1 MELAV
6 FDEKSRPGGNETPR
20 RGQSHVLELLPARA
34 AASTE
39 GAIVPRDLV
48 AGNMDMCTQA
58 ICRIRAP
65 VTVIWFRLAVE
76 R

>member
-1 MELAV
+1 M
-6 FDEKSRPGGNETPR
+6 
-20 RGQSHVLELLPARA
+20 LELLPALA
-34 AASTE
+34 AATAE
-39 GAIVPRDLV
+39 GAILPRDLV
-48 AGNMDMCTQA
+48 AGNTDMCTQA

>member
-1 MELAV
+1 M
-6 FDEKSRPGGNETPR
+6 
-20 RGQSHVLELLPARA
+20 LELLPARA
-34 AASTE
+34 E
-39 GAIVPRDLV
+39 GGILPRDLV
-48 AGNMDMCTQA
+48 AGNLCTQA